1 MKQHVIL
8 SKVWTLAIAMLLL
21 PTISYASINDDMTQ
35 IQLNEGSWKKG
46 ISTRNLSSPF
56 TAYYDECILTIHSGK
71 PAYDLSIT
79 ITNAQPGYTVYTLE
93 VPKESSDFITI
104 PLTGL
109 GKGEYCLVISNPE
122 AGYVYGTFNL

>member
-1 MKQHVIL
+1 MRTKENQWKFWI
-8 SKVWTLAIAMLLL
+8 TIAFVCLL
-21 PTISYASINDDMTQ
+21 PSICNSKTYEKKEIAIKGNWD
-35 IQLNEGSWKKG
+35 LNHAE
-46 ISTRNLSSPF
+46 RQLSSPF